1 MSTHQHS
8 ISENVSATNTSH
20 STVTLKP
27 LPTTSRFSTN
37 SSETGE
43 NISLEGDETDQTK
56 LIKEKNGV
64 PIQPPKAAKG
74 GIQSS
79 SSSIADQEESC
90 DRRNSKSLL
99 GRSLSFLNRK
109 EERQSQLVKIHKY
122 TIYDN
127 EKEEFIEIVEEE
139 WEGDG
144 PPPRQSITSQHK
156 SIIFVDKDLPSL
168 PEPIP
173 KKEENK
179 FIKFSKWAAKK
190 WLQNKKRNII
200 TLGVTLFVFFI
211 LIILAAAG
219 VFSNH
224 GNSNNGQG
232 NDNHSVKYITSSN
245 HGS

>member
-8 ISENVSATNTSH
+8 ILENVSATNTSH
-20 STVTLKP
+20 SKVTLKP
-27 LPTTSRFSTN
+27 LPTTSRLSTN
-37 SSETGE
+37 SAETVE

-56 LIKEKNGV
+56 LIKEKNRV
-64 PIQPPKAAKG
+64 PIQAAKV

-79 SSSIADQEESC
+79 TSSITDQEESC
-90 DRRNSKSLL
+90 DRKNSKSLL

-156 SIIFVDKDLPSL
+156 SIVFVDKDLPSL

-179 FIKFSKWAAKK
+179 FIKFYRWAEKK

-200 TLGVTLFVFFI
+200 TLGVTLFLFFI

-224 GNSNNGQG
+224 GNNNNGQG
-232 NDNHSVKYITSSN
+232 NADNHSIKYVASSN